1 VSLVLAAALAIG
13 AVASIRGA
21 LPELRHESTRDYVEN
36 VAAVSTLEPNLV
48 LYDGPVPPEMM
59 LPIFGQHAMAS
70 NALRGLGVR
79 FDQPAED
86 LRMLDATGTPRKIGL
101 VATVPGKPAPVQ
113 GCGYPVGPRT
123 TRVPLASRAEG
134 SRLVVQLGYYA
145 QFPANGTVSTPTRD
159 FRVRFEA
166 GLHLL
171 SVVADGPFSDILVN
185 AEGPVCVTNALVG
198 LPIPHPN

>member
-1 VSLVLAAALAIG
+1 
-13 AVASIRGA
+13 VASIRGA
-21 LPELRHESTRDYVEN
+21 LPELRNESTRDYVEN
-36 VAAVSTLEPNLV
+36 VAAASTLEPNLV

-59 LPIFGQHAMAS
+59 LPIFGRHAMAS
-70 NALRGLGVR
+70 IALRGLGVR
-79 FDQPAED
+79 FDQPTED

-113 GCGYPVGPRT
+113 GCGYPVGPQT

-145 QFPANGTVSTPTRD
+145 QFPADGTVSTPTRD

-171 SVVADGPFSDILVN
+171 SLVADGPFSDILVN

-198 LPIPHPN
+198 LPLPHPN